1 MLKLKEIVI
10 LFVVFILGTLFGRKF
25 FARATNTFMDLKEFV
40 SAKGMYVGDLPAK
53 NDGSCSDVYSK
64 SKGAIC
70 NSSQFV
76 VDKMKSA

>member
-1 MLKLKEIVI
+1 MLKLKEIVV
-10 LFVVFILGTLFGRKF
+10 LFVVFILGTLFGKKF
-25 FARATNTFMDLKEFV
+25 FTKAGNTFMDLKEFV
-40 SAKGMYVGDLPAK
+40 TPKSLYVGDLSAK
-53 NDGSCSDVYSK
+53 NDGSCSDVYSN